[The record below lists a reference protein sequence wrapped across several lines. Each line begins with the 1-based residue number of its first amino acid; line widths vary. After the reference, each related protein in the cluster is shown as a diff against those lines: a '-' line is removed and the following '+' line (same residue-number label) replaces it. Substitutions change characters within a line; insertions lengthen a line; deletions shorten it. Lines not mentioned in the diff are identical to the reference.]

1 MTVVK
6 FPLSCTSK
14 LLKSLS
20 NITFTEKNIE
30 KAMQNLDLN
39 KANGHDMISLRMLR
53 ICGKSLNE
61 IYPNYL

>member
-1 MTVVK
+1 
-6 FPLSCTSK
+6 
-14 LLKSLS
+14 
-20 NITFTEKNIE
+20 
-30 KAMQNLDLN
+30 MQNLDLN